1 MKDWIFYWSSKR
13 SPIWESA
20 TFNMNVALD
29 HPIEGG
35 IADGMYPHVHVDN
48 IPVKYHDVYDFS
60 IFNGSWLDQFEQE
73 AFKFVVQYN
82 NSAHNP
88 QDHLVIKQHMY
99 PDMSLN
105 ESNCKT
111 INLDTLSDMLDKHS
125 WVALGTIMSN
135 AKVDKFEAVAIST
148 FYTRDEDTLDI
159 VRLSGSEDQPEQH
172 KYLPVVTYCVFKRT
186 ADSNVITCVMNP
198 NMMSLTHL
206 INEEVG
212 HHRISTIDN
221 TEGSFESSILSPI
234 ISNGKLIGDTIFADE
249 NGVVLH
255 EFEGSM
261 MYLKYELLP
270 NYPKVIFSNLEYTV
284 DGNKITVIPDDTK
297 LGYISIEYEVD
308 SFMSNYVHINN
319 KKYIV
324 QYKITKE

>member
-135 AKVDKFEAVAIST
+135 AKVDKFEAKS
-148 FYTRDEDTLDI
+148 
-159 VRLSGSEDQPEQH
+159 H
-172 KYLPVVTYCVFKRT
+172 
-186 ADSNVITCVMNP
+186 
-198 NMMSLTHL
+198 
-206 INEEVG
+206 
-212 HHRISTIDN
+212 
-221 TEGSFESSILSPI
+221 
-234 ISNGKLIGDTIFADE
+234 
-249 NGVVLH
+249 
-255 EFEGSM
+255 
-261 MYLKYELLP
+261 
-270 NYPKVIFSNLEYTV
+270 
-284 DGNKITVIPDDTK
+284 
-297 LGYISIEYEVD
+297 
-308 SFMSNYVHINN
+308 
-319 KKYIV
+319 V
-324 QYKITKE
+324 Q